1 MNVLFI
7 HQNFPGQFRHL
18 APCLVREGHTVRAL
32 TMRLNSPDNWEGV
45 SLITHTP
52 TRSSTPAIHPLA
64 SDVETKLI
72 RADSCFQTAL
82 RLRESGFNP
91 DVVLA
96 HPGWGESLFIK
107 EVWPNCRLAVY
118 SEFFYNNKG
127 NDVGFDPEFLNNDPS
142 NNCRISIK
150 NFSSIYHF
158 DLADAA
164 ISPTSWQ
171 ASTYPSFFQK
181 KISVIH
187 DGIRTDIAKP
197 DPNASLVLNG
207 DLRISCEDQIITF
220 VNRNLEPYRGYHIFM
235 RMLPALLQR
244 YPHARVLIVGDDG
257 VSYGAKSTS
266 GKSWK
271 NIFFDEIKDKLSKQQ
286 LQRIHFLGHVPY
298 HLLLAIFQVS
308 SVHVY
313 LTYPFVLSW
322 SLLEAMSCGCA
333 VVASSTQPLLEVI
346 NHNETGLLTDFFD
359 IEMLLSNISAL
370 LDNSSLA
377 QRLGRNARKYVCE
390 HYDLYSICLPKQLE
404 WFNSI

>member
-1 MNVLFI
+1 
-7 HQNFPGQFRHL
+7 
-18 APCLVREGHTVRAL
+18 
-32 TMRLNSPDNWEGV
+32 
-45 SLITHTP
+45 
-52 TRSSTPAIHPLA
+52 
-64 SDVETKLI
+64 
-72 RADSCFQTAL
+72 
-82 RLRESGFNP
+82 
-91 DVVLA
+91 
-96 HPGWGESLFIK
+96 
-107 EVWPNCRLAVY
+107 
-118 SEFFYNNKG
+118 
-127 NDVGFDPEFLNNDPS
+127 
-142 NNCRISIK
+142 
-150 NFSSIYHF
+150 
-158 DLADAA
+158 
-164 ISPTSWQ
+164 
-171 ASTYPSFFQK
+171 
-181 KISVIH
+181 
-187 DGIRTDIAKP
+187 
-197 DPNASLVLNG
+197 
-207 DLRISCEDQIITF
+207 
-220 VNRNLEPYRGYHIFM
+220 
-235 RMLPALLQR
+235 MLPALLQR

-271 NIFFDEIKDKLSKQQ
+271 NIFFDEIKDKLSNQQ

-377 QRLGRNARKYVCE
+377 QRLGRNARKYVCQ